1 MSSTRPEPGALLREC
16 LEAIRHASDPEAITR
31 EALSA
36 APASGWLTEAPDAIL
51 AIGKAS
57 AAMARA
63 ALDCLGSPPRGGLV
77 IAPPG
82 VAAAGGAIGAL
93 EVLPADHPLPT
104 ERNLEAARRA
114 ARLVETLPA
123 GARLL
128 CLISGGGSAHL
139 AKPAPEIALED
150 LSAVASAMM
159 RAGAGIREVNAIR
172 KHCETL
178 KGGGLARR
186 ALLAG
191 ATVYGLI
198 LSDVVGDPLDVIASG
213 PLSPDS
219 STFDDAL
226 QALDHRGCRDASEA
240 VTRRLE
246 AGARRELPETLKH
259 DDPLLME
266 ARDRLRVA
274 VIANHTRPAR
284 AAADVCRKAGL
295 RVDLQT
301 DIEAPAAE
309 VGRQLAAA
317 VLRAGPG
324 VAVIRAGEW
333 TVDARNAPK
342 EASGGPSQELALA
355 AAIEFAGRP
364 AHVLAYSTDGVDGP
378 TDAAGAI
385 IDSHTCA
392 RGRERGVDCAAA
404 LRQHDSFGALS
415 KLGATIPGGATGTNL
430 NHVAVAMLKG
440 S

>member
-1 MSSTRPEPGALLREC
+1 MTSPPSEPGALLRDC
-16 LEAIRHASDPEAITR
+16 LDAIIEAADPAPITR
-31 EALSA
+31 EALRTP
-36 APASGWLTEAPDAIL
+36 PATEWLSPRPDAIL
-51 AIGKAS
+51 ALGKAS

-63 ALDCLGSPPRGGLV
+63 AIERLGPPPRGGLV
-77 IAPPG
+77 IAPPSI
-82 VAAAGGAIGAL
+82 AAGPKIDGL
-93 EVLPADHPLPT
+93 QTLPADHPVPT
-104 ERNLEAARRA
+104 ERNLVAARRA

-139 AKPAPEIALED
+139 TKPAPEISLDD
-150 LSAVASAMM
+150 LAAVANAMM

-191 ATVYGLI
+191 ASIHGLV

-226 QALDHRGCRDASEA
+226 QALNHRGCRDASQA
-240 VTRRLE
+240 ITRRLE
-246 AGARRELPETLKH
+246 AGARGELPETLKH
-259 DDPLLME
+259 DDPLLMA
-266 ARDRLRVA
+266 ARDRLRVTI
-274 VIANHTRPAR
+274 IANHVRPAR
-284 AAADVCRKAGL
+284 AAAAVCRQAGL
-295 RVDLQT
+295 HVDLQT
-301 DIEAPAAE
+301 GIEAHAAE

-317 VLRAGPG
+317 ALRAGPG

-333 TVDARNAPK
+333 TADARDAPDG
-342 EASGGPSQELALA
+342 ARGGPSQELALA
-355 AAIEFAGRP
+355 AAIALDGRR

-385 IDSHTCA
+385 IDGATCA
-392 RGRERGVDCAAA
+392 RGRRLGLDCAAA
-404 LRQHDSFGALS
+404 LRRHDSFGFLS

-430 NHVAVAMLKG
+430 NHVAIALLD
-440 S
+440 SA